1 MVINACGEVYEERTN
16 SGGTVGVMHLFAGSR
31 RVVSIR
37 SDGHEQY
44 YHPDHLGSAS
54 IVSDET
60 GTIQEKIEYFP
71 FGSYRE
77 RSDYNPSF
85 PDVNYTF
92 TDQEEDDEVG
102 LYNYKARLYDPV
114 LGRFLSADSVIPNP
128 GDLQS
133 YNRYSYCNNN
143 PLIYTD
149 PSGHFSLG
157 GLFESITE
165 SVLKATSEVSNVAGY
180 VGDAL
185 LAAPQDAYF
194 RSIGYGDVVDSA
206 RAGAVLGAEDG
217 GWVGAIVGGVIGA
230 GSAYFTNHTSAGR
243 QTVGWVNV
251 HVMRQGLGF
260 GNPYVSYAGATML
273 VQTAASFAGSAV
285 VWAGAYTY
293 AEVRSEYYI
302 RYGLDYEPG
311 PYSQPP
317 NGFQTPDSPFGP
329 RILTLDEL
337 QQKFAAAG
345 NGSATSNMYAAN
357 IATGNE
363 ISLKDYS
370 LDQNAKLALRITV
383 VGTVLVVTAAV
394 APQMLIFYSP
404 AIYNFSAGF
413 MTPGPP
419 SNPANFWS
427 GLGSAASYFIGR

>member
-1 MVINACGEVYEERTN
+1 M
-16 SGGTVGVMHLFAGSR
+16 MHLFAGSQ

-273 VQTAASFAGSAV
+273 VKTAASFAGQAA
-285 VWAGAYTY
+285 VWAGAYVY
-293 AEVRSEYYI
+293 AHVGSEVGS
-302 RYGLDYEPG
+302 GQ
-311 PYSQPP
+311 YSMPP
-317 NGFQTPDSPFGP
+317 NGFQTPGSPFGDWIP
-329 RILTLDEL
+329 SLEEL
-337 QQKFAAAG
+337 QTKFGSETSGPQTAWFDDAGYAQKVSDAPQSFPGITHGQTAIAAGAMAALPAAAI
-345 NGSATSNMYAAN
+345 AAPY
-357 IATGNE
+357 IPGA
-363 ISLKDYS
+363 
-370 LDQNAKLALRITV
+370 AAAL
-383 VGTVLVVTAAV
+383 GV
-394 APQMLIFYSP
+394 AYL
-404 AIYNFSAGF
+404 
-413 MTPGPP
+413 
-419 SNPANFWS
+419 SNPTPANNFMMDAIN
-427 GLGSAASYFIGR
+427 GYLPTTAPNPTLGGFFGAVTSKFQQLLSR